1 MSLRDD
7 LIPVF
12 DETRTLIDDLGMRRH
27 EVVVQTR
34 VWSGGRVGS
43 GTATDT
49 NVTLTPPP
57 KIVDPLARL
66 VSDTV
71 GRYEAG
77 DLIVSKI
84 SATYTAAQLAHPDT
98 AGTER
103 IWLVG
108 DRQYKLVGV
117 PEERNF
123 EWRVLLRR
131 MSRPA

>member
-7 LIPVF
+7 LVPVF
-12 DETRTLIDDLGMRRH
+12 DETRTLIGDLGMRRH
-27 EVVVQTR
+27 TVTIRTR

-49 NVTLTPPP
+49 DVVVEPAP
-57 KIVDPLARL
+57 KVVDPLARL
-66 VSDTV
+66 VGDTV

-77 DLIVSKI
+77 DLIVSRI
-84 SATYTAAQLAHPDT
+84 SATYTEADLAHPGT

-103 IWLVG
+103 IWLVD
-108 DRQYKLVGV
+108 DRAYKLVGV
-117 PEERNF
+117 PEEKNF